1 MHFLLHHFFF
11 FCLKNPLKDTN
22 FFSSFLDF
30 ICIFPAT
37 NIFENKKIIVKR
49 VLGVSTLLFL
59 APHAAFLLYN

>member
-1 MHFLLHHFFF
+1 MHFFLHHV

-22 FFSSFLDF
+22 FFSLLDF
-30 ICIFPAT
+30 ICIFPAR

-49 VLGVSTLLFL
+49 ILGVSTLLFL